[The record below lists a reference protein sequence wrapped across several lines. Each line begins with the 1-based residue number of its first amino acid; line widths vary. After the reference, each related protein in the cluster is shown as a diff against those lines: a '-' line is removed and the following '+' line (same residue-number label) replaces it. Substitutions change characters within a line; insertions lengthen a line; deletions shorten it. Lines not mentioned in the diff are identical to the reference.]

1 MRPLYFILLCSI
13 LLCIS
18 CNRNRSNNSS
28 SITTADSVRLC
39 MEQHAVPVL
48 REKPTIH
55 TASQRI
61 ADLNQDGV
69 LDTIHCIF
77 YCSSS
82 NLISD
87 SLLLSVNNIKLFQIG
102 STNEPYYII
111 DIDTT
116 DHFGEIAFEYYS
128 GDTGYY
134 VSIYR
139 FNDESVYLLSSVRG
153 ILFENPT
160 DGNAELYIK
169 RDCILPIGF
178 LHLRYRLVNNQ
189 LIYIQESFYHLNWDL
204 SVKQTLALFKH
215 PNNKDTVIVL
225 KPSDKI
231 TIIGQDSTLWFL
243 ARTDRKVEG
252 WFAIDE
258 HRNVIGTGL
267 YIREVFDGLGYE
279 E

>member
-1 MRPLYFILLCSI
+1 
-13 LLCIS
+13 
-18 CNRNRSNNSS
+18 
-28 SITTADSVRLC
+28 